1 MLETFVKLKL
11 WWWFLDVR
19 NICKVKTLMVVPR
32 C

>member
-11 WWWFLDVR
+11 SRWFLDVR
-19 NICKVKTLMVVPR
+19 NTGKAKALVVVPR